1 MIKKQLCIAT
11 LLFLVCFPNI
21 TFGQAKSDWLIIPG
35 NRVGLIKPTASETE
49 LRKLYGPEHVSE
61 ILVDLGEG
69 ATEKG
74 TVLFPSIK
82 EKRVEILWQDPV
94 KKEKPAR
101 FQWTGQKSL
110 WKTVEG
116 VTLGAKLKDIEVMNG
131 PFKLTGFAWDYA
143 GTVTSWEKGK
153 LDMPFAKNGRLLV
166 RLDLAKKG
174 KELTQKEYRSV
185 SGDKVFSSSHP
196 AMLKGNPGIYQMI
209 LEIDKK

>member
-11 LLFLVCFPNI
+11 LVLLISFPNI
-21 TFGQAKSDWLIIPG
+21 SFGQAKSDWLIIPG
-35 NRVGLIKPTASETE
+35 NRVGLIKPTASEAE
-49 LRKLYGPEHVSE
+49 LRKLYGAENIGE
-61 ILVDLGEG
+61 ILIELGEG
-69 ATEKG
+69 TTEKG
-74 TVLFPSIK
+74 TVLFPSK
-82 EKRVEILWQDPV
+82 NEQRVEILWQDPI

-116 VTLGAKLKDIEVMNG
+116 LTLGSRLKDIEVMNG

-143 GTVTSWEKGK
+143 GTVTSWENGK
-153 LDMPFAKNGRLLV
+153 LSTSFAKNGRLLV

-185 SGDKVFSSSHP
+185 NGDKVFSSSHP
-196 AMLKGNPGIYQMI
+196 AMQKGNPGIYQMI
-209 LEIDKK
+209 LEIEKN